1 MIMLNLMEKKRVS
14 TLNSAIIAKSGF
26 HTLIDYKLRKSQFL
40 VIPLLFLLINPF
52 ITEAV
57 II

>member
-1 MIMLNLMEKKRVS
+1 MLNLMEKKRVS
-14 TLNSAIIAKSGF
+14 TLNSAIIAKSGV
-26 HTLIDYKLRKSQFL
+26 HTLIDNKLRKSQFL

-52 ITEAV
+52 ITKAV

>member
-1 MIMLNLMEKKRVS
+1 MLNLMEKKRVS

-26 HTLIDYKLRKSQFL
+26 HTLIDNKLRKSQFL

>member
-1 MIMLNLMEKKRVS
+1 MLNLMEKKRVS
-14 TLNSAIIAKSGF
+14 TLNSATIAKSGV
-26 HTLIDYKLRKSQFL
+26 HTLIDNKLRKSQFL

-52 ITEAV
+52 ITKAV